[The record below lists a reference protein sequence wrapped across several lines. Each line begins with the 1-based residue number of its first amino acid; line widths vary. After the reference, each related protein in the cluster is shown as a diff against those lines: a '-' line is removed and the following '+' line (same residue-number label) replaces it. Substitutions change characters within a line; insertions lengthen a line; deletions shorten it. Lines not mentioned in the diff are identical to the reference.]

1 MEKYI
6 LQAPNCWHQFAGRMA
21 AGGDRRRLGIE
32 GSVAE
37 GHGHQRNVSLG
48 STVGYGG
55 NGGHSRGDSL
65 TQRSMLEGMEN
76 MGDEIARAEA
86 RKIK

>member
-1 MEKYI
+1 
-6 LQAPNCWHQFAGRMA
+6 
-21 AGGDRRRLGIE
+21 LGIE
-32 GSVAE
+32 GSVAD
-37 GHGHQRNVSLG
+37 GHSHQRNVSLG
-48 STVGYGG
+48 STTGYGG

-65 TQRSMLEGMEN
+65 TQRSMIEGMEN